1 MRWTVGL
8 LLLLL
13 LSLGSLGCAA
23 KEEPLPPVPPMA
35 EDLSTWSVP
44 ELVQPPKV
52 TLVAQ
57 HEAERPATKE
67 EYVVDYLPGTSTKI
81 TVGTDGP
88 VDLVFERGEEVRNI
102 VGGEASPVPPG
113 QGVAPEGPSASH
125 VKWEQK
131 EAKHGSGDSLQAHLL
146 LRANEPGRTMGLVIT
161 TTRRTYLLT
170 CKSVKSAP
178 LRVVRWKYPQDS
190 AAPSLLSPEP
200 GLLPEPA
207 QPKLY
212 HVGYD
217 VKGSRAN
224 INFFPRHVVDD
235 GKKMFLVYP
244 EVSLFET
251 VPVVRMIGP
260 NGPQLI
266 NVRQYLNVVIV
277 DQLAPRLELRV
288 GIGESAEV
296 VTITR
301 GTLRTIACPGEPECP
316 IWPAAAQTLARRTRP

>member
-1 MRWTVGL
+1 MRKTVGL
-8 LLLLL
+8 LLLLG
-13 LSLGSLGCAA
+13 LSLGGLGCAA

-44 ELVQPPKV
+44 ELVQPPKAPWG
-52 TLVAQ
+52 AQ
-57 HEAERPATKE
+57 RDAARPATKE
-67 EYVVDYLPGTSTKI
+67 EQVVEYLPGTSTKI
-81 TVGTDGP
+81 AVGTDGP
-88 VDLVFERGEEVRNI
+88 VDLVFELGEDVRNI
-102 VGGEASPVPPG
+102 VGGGASPVPTG
-113 QGVAPEGPSASH
+113 QGAPAEGQSATH
-125 VKWEQK
+125 PQWDVR
-131 EAKHGSGDSLQAHLL
+131 EAKHGSGESLQAHLL
-146 LRANEPGRTMGLVIT
+146 LRANAPGLTMGLVIT

-170 CKSVKSAP
+170 CKSVKSASV
-178 LRVVRWKYPQDS
+178 RVVRWTYPQDS
-190 AAPSLLSPEP
+190 PEP
-200 GLLPEPA
+200 PPPGDSGLLPDPA
-207 QPKLY
+207 HPKLY
-212 HVGYD
+212 HIGYD

-224 INFFPRHVVDD
+224 INFFPRHVIDD
-235 GKKMFLVYP
+235 GKKLFLVYP

-301 GTLRTIACPGEPECP
+301 GTLRTIACPGEPDCP
-316 IWPAAAQTLARRTRP
+316 VWPAAAQTLARRVRP